1 MASSAGGAVHD
12 AIVDLQRYLSDDL
25 APMMAADAIDT
36 LLDQP
41 PAVVADAIGSWIEA
55 QFQGIG
61 KRITWA
67 EYAFHALKKILRM
80 AEFDLLPRARVA
92 TGVAEVA
99 ALIVARAHADQREAL
114 TRVFEELGTAEAG
127 LARPVSLIHR
137 PPSMASGEVLLSA
150 QAVAAPVAAAGPPAG
165 TVSGVFPMQVVV
177 GAAPAPAAAAP
188 AAAAGPEMAQGLQR
202 LGAILERLESR
213 LGEPAALAAA
223 ATAARSSAELG
234 EVLARVGAQRVNADT
249 TQVFRE
255 LAKQISGY
263 VLPGV
268 GESGAPALPPSHSTR
283 AMERLV
289 DLAES
294 PAERSRRLHD
304 LVSAAI
310 ERLEEGELP
319 QAAKMFEV
327 ATKVVAE
334 KRLPP
339 DVVLS
344 LTRRAREQIRD
355 SRLAELVADPEHHA
369 ILRGIFAF
377 FPSLQV
383 RGLMI
388 EIYEEKQKERRQLL
402 LNVVRAWGELARAP
416 LLEILGEV
424 LTGDPPDPQGWY
436 RRNILFALRRVP
448 RGPESADPREA
459 EMVARAVSLDQP
471 MIVLKEG
478 IGTLGAI
485 DDAASEAALV
495 TMLRDVER
503 HLTTQNRTHYDSVE
517 LQHLLDRIA
526 GALVALSS
534 PSAARHVANHGLR
547 DEAALGDVKGRLALL
562 GRRDL
567 AGDPPLVEA
576 LVGRLRAT
584 LPRKVLG
591 VPVGGDITAALA
603 LVRAL
608 GGTSSPAVRS
618 LLADVAAAHGDQPLG
633 RAARTPVR
641 PAAPGPTPSPEDAV
655 PSTVRVVK
663 ARATAQS
670 LAGDVALFGLPN
682 LLQSLASSG
691 VSGDLTLQRADGSE
705 LGRIGFADGRLARCA
720 SGAATGT
727 TALYMLLETPQ
738 PGHFAFSAAAGGEGE
753 PADAE
758 FTPPVDPMPYVLE
771 GLRRHDELGPLRAI
785 VPDDARFERGEANP
799 SLLPDEEDREFSAG
813 LWRLVV
819 SRMSAEECERRM
831 ATDPFRVRRML
842 AHWMETGAIVVA
854 EWAEPS

>member
-1 MASSAGGAVHD
+1 MAGSAGGGLHES
-12 AIVDLQRYLSDDL
+12 IVDLQRYLSDDL
-25 APMMAADAIDT
+25 APMMAADAIDA

-61 KRITWA
+61 KRISWA

-80 AEFDLLPRARVA
+80 AEFELLPRQRVA
-92 TGVAEVA
+92 TCVAEVA
-99 ALIVARAHADQREAL
+99 TLMVKRAHADQREAL

-127 LARPVSLIHR
+127 LARPVNLLHR
-137 PPSMASGEVLLSA
+137 PPSMSSGEILVPA
-150 QAVAAPVAAAGPPAG
+150 HAVAPPLAAAGAPPGTVSGMFPMQSVMGAAPVASPSA
-165 TVSGVFPMQVVV
+165 S
-177 GAAPAPAAAAP
+177 
-188 AAAAGPEMAQGLQR
+188 GPEMAQGLQR

-234 EVLARVGAQRVNADT
+234 EMLARVGAQRIDADT
-249 TQVFRE
+249 TEVFRE

-263 VLPGV
+263 VLPAT
-268 GESGAPALPPSHSTR
+268 GEADAPALPPSHSTR

-289 DLAES
+289 DLADS
-294 PAERSRRLHD
+294 PADRARRLHD
-304 LVSAAI
+304 LVLAAI

-334 KRLPP
+334 RRLPP

-355 SRLAELVADPEHHA
+355 ARLAELVADSEQHA

-383 RGLMI
+383 RGLML
-388 EIYEEKQKERRQLL
+388 EIYEETQKERRQLL
-402 LNVVRAWGELARAP
+402 LNIVRAWGEHARAP

-436 RRNILFALRRVP
+436 RRNILFALRRTP
-448 RGPESADPREA
+448 RRPGSAEPREA
-459 EMVARAVSLDQP
+459 ELVARAVSLDQP

-478 IGTLGAI
+478 IGALGAI
-485 DDAASEAALV
+485 DDAAAETALL

-503 HLTTQNRTHYDSVE
+503 PLTTQNHTLYTPVE
-517 LQHLLDRIA
+517 LHHLLDRIA

-547 DEAALGDVKGRLALL
+547 EEPSLGDTMGRLALL

-567 AGDPPLVEA
+567 ASDPPLVDA

-591 VPVGGDITAALA
+591 MPVGGDVTAALA

-608 GGTSSPAVRS
+608 AGTSSPSVRA
-618 LLADVAAAHGDQPLG
+618 LLAEIASAHGDHPLG
-633 RAARTPVR
+633 RAARTPAR
-641 PAAPGPTPSPEDAV
+641 PAAPGLASGAEAPV
-655 PSTVRVVK
+655 PSTVRVAK
-663 ARATAQS
+663 ARTTAQS

-682 LLQSLASSG
+682 LLQSLTSSG
-691 VSGDLTLQRADGSE
+691 VTGDLTLQRADGSE

-720 SGAATGT
+720 SGGATGT

-738 PGHFAFSAAAGGEGE
+738 PGHFAFSAAAGGDTEL
-753 PADAE
+753 PDAE

-785 VPDDARFERGEANP
+785 VPDDSRFARGTANP

-813 LWRLVV
+813 LWRLVF
-819 SRMSAEECERRM
+819 SHMSAEECERRLG
-831 ATDPFRVRRML
+831 ADPFRVKRML
-842 AHWMETGAIVVA
+842 AHWVETRALVVVA
-854 EWAEPS
+854 EERS